1 MQFTYENQG
10 TNTYLCC
17 DLTDMEIDTMG
28 LGMITNNRIQGFVHS
43 IYTQIDNRKLIK
55 YNVSSRVSMKQFFS
69 GPVNR
74 KRLVNVFV
82 GIAEVLTVSEE
93 YMLDMNAILL
103 DTDYIFIDV
112 SSYSAEMIY
121 VPVVMENGGNMEAAL
136 FFKNIMFTTQF
147 DSSENCDY
155 VAEIINF
162 LNQRGAFSI
171 WQFKQ
176 MLDRLKR
183 QPGREEKAPA
193 GEKPAAVDPVKPG
206 RAAAAKEKL
215 AAFVQEEH
223 REKPKPEQ
231 QVKKTVMEH
240 EVPKAAAVKA
250 ESAVQ
255 QTPDKEISLF
265 YLLQHYNKENAD
277 AYKAQKE
284 AKKKTGVS
292 SDRESRKEKAKREK
306 VQTKKAP
313 EAAVAFAV
321 PGQQQPLF
329 AGGQEPASPA
339 QTAAAST
346 VSPAPAQQAASASV
360 NGTAPASAPFRQP
373 GGDFGETE
381 YMGQGDDGGT
391 VLMGAEGT
399 QNMQPYL
406 LRMKNNERIPLDR
419 EMLRI
424 GRDRENV
431 DYSIPENKF
440 VGHNHCHILARN
452 GEFYVVDDN
461 SKNHTYVNGTMIQ
474 SNVEIKLSHGVIVS
488 VANEE
493 FEFRLF

>member
-28 LGMITNNRIQGFVHS
+28 LGMITNNRIPGFVHS
-43 IYTQIDNRKLIK
+43 IFTQIDDRKLIK
-55 YNVSSRVSMKQFFS
+55 YNVSSRVSIKQFFS
-69 GPVNR
+69 GQVNR
-74 KRLVNVFV
+74 KRLVNVFA

-93 YMLDMNAILL
+93 YMLDMNSILL

-112 SSYSAEMIY
+112 TSYSAEVIY
-121 VPVVMENGGNMEAAL
+121 VPAVMENGGNMEAAL

-162 LNQRGAFSI
+162 LNQRGTFSI
-171 WQFKQ
+171 WQFRQ

-183 QPGREEKAPA
+183 GPEPEVKAPA
-193 GEKPAAVDPVKPG
+193 VEKPEPVKPG
-206 RAAAAKEKL
+206 RTAAVREKPVTS
-215 AAFVQEEH
+215 VQEESG
-223 REKPKPEQ
+223 EKKKPEEPDRKPLREYEIPKTDSG
-231 QVKKTVMEH
+231 KK
-240 EVPKAAAVKA
+240 EVHA
-250 ESAVQ
+250 EQA
-255 QTPDKEISLF
+255 PEKEISLF

-277 AYKAQKE
+277 AYKAQRE
-284 AKKKTGVS
+284 ARKQKTGTS
-292 SDRESRKEKAKREK
+292 SEKEPKKEKGKKEK
-306 VQTKKAP
+306 TQEKKSP
-313 EAAVAFAV
+313 EAPVTFAV
-321 PGQQQPLF
+321 PGQQRPLPVG
-329 AGGQEPASPA
+329 AQADAASVPPASAPV
-339 QTAAAST
+339 QKAS
-346 VSPAPAQQAASASV
+346 QAASAPV
-360 NGTAPASAPFRQP
+360 NETASAPSGQSRS
-373 GGDFGETE
+373 DFGETE
-381 YMGQGDDGGT
+381 YLNQGNDGGT
-391 VLMGAEGT
+391 VLMGTEGT

-406 LRMKNNERIPLDR
+406 LRLKNNERIPLDR
-419 EMLRI
+419 EVLRI
-424 GRDRENV
+424 GRDKENV

-452 GEFYVVDDN
+452 GEYFLVDDN

>member
-1 MQFTYENQG
+1 MEFTYENQG

-28 LGMITNNRIQGFVHS
+28 LGMITNNRIPGFVHS
-43 IYTQIDNRKLIK
+43 IFTQIDDRKLIK
-55 YNVSSRVSMKQFFS
+55 YNVSSRVPMKQFFS

-74 KRLVNVFV
+74 KRLLNVFA

-93 YMLDMNAILL
+93 YMLDMNSVLL
-103 DTDYIFIDV
+103 DMDYIFIDV
-112 SSYSAEMIY
+112 SDYSAEAVY
-121 VPVVMENGGNMEAAL
+121 VPAVTENGGNTEAAL

-162 LNQRGAFSI
+162 LNQRGAFSV

-183 QPGREEKAPA
+183 QPCREEKVPAAEKTAA
-193 GEKPAAVDPVKPG
+193 GEPVKTG
-206 RAAAAKEKL
+206 RAVEAAEKP
-215 AAFVQEEH
+215 AAFVQEGH
-223 REKPKPEQ
+223 RERTKTEQ
-231 QVKKTVMEH
+231 PIKRAAGKY
-240 EVPKAAAVKA
+240 EVPKAADKA
-250 ESAVQ
+250 AEPAR

-284 AKKKTGVS
+284 AKKQKGDTPSEKAPKT
-292 SDRESRKEKAKREK
+292 EKAKKEKA
-306 VQTKKAP
+306 QTKKSAG
-313 EAAVAFAV
+313 ASVAFAV
-321 PGQQQPLF
+321 PGQQQPPS
-329 AGGQEPASPA
+329 ACVQETASPA
-339 QTAAAST
+339 SAAPS
-346 VSPAPAQQAASASV
+346 VPAPGQQLPQAQPAHVKGAAPVFTPS
-360 NGTAPASAPFRQP
+360 QP
-373 GGDFGETE
+373 GGDFGETA
-381 YMGQGDDGGT
+381 YLDQGEDGGT
-391 VLMGAEGT
+391 VLMGAGGT

-406 LRMKNNERIPLDR
+406 LRLKNNERIPLDR
-419 EMLRI
+419 EVLRI

-440 VGHNHCHILARN
+440 VGHNHCHILSRN
-452 GEFYVVDDN
+452 GEFFVVDDN

-474 SNVEIKLSHGVIVS
+474 SNAEIKLSHGVIVS

-493 FEFRLF
+493 FELRLF